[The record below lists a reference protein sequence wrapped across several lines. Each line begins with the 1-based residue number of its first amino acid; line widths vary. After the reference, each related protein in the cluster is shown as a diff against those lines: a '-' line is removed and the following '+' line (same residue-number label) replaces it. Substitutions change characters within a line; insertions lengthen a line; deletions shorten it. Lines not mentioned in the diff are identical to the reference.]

1 MKYNKRKRIFLVLTI
16 IWLIMIFGFSSRD
29 GDLSGEDSG
38 RVGRLVGEWFVP
50 GFDKW
55 SEAKQNAFIDK
66 VDFPIRKT
74 AHATEYAILGALILG
89 ATYEAGRNKR
99 YTLGIPWA
107 FGTIYAA
114 TDEFHQLFVPG
125 RSGQVRD
132 VLIDSC
138 GVFIGVL
145 IAIWIVSRREKRRS
159 TSDCTL

>member
-1 MKYNKRKRIFLVLTI
+1 MKCNKRKRIFLVLTI

-55 SEAKQNAFIDK
+55 SEAKQEIFIDK

-89 ATYEAGRNKR
+89 ATYEARHKNL
-99 YTLGIPWA
+99 YTIGIPWIL
-107 FGTIYAA
+107 GTMYAVS
-114 TDEFHQLFVPG
+114 DEFHQLFVPG

-138 GVFIGVL
+138 GVLAGVL
-145 IAIWIVSRREKRRS
+145 IMEGIMRHREKIRS
-159 TSDCTL
+159 AKKRTL